1 MITIYKNKG
10 DFTSRNFPNII
21 CVDVNDVYFNSI
33 TSQLI
38 DDRARAIIS
47 KIDGAVLEEKYKIR
61 SKFNDTLLDID
72 KLSTGCKTALNV
84 LYNPLVLV
92 NIKECGDNALE
103 VIFGMEDGSIYSDY
117 PMIPFDFEEVKV
129 VDYKGEQIISN
140 YDELKEWWEDEK

>member
-1 MITIYKNKG
+1 MITIYKNKK
-10 DFTSRNFPNII
+10 DFTNRNFPNII

-47 KIDGAVLEEKYKIR
+47 KIDGAVFEEKYKIR
-61 SKFNDTLLDID
+61 TKFNDTLLDID

-84 LYNPLVLV
+84 LYNPHVLV

-129 VDYKGEQIISN
+129 VDYRGEQIISN

>member
-1 MITIYKNKG
+1 MITIYKNKE
-10 DFTSRNFPNII
+10 DFTNRNFPNII

>member
-1 MITIYKNKG
+1 MITIYKNKK
-10 DFTSRNFPNII
+10 DFTNRNYPNII

-129 VDYKGEQIISN
+129 VDYKGDQIISN
-140 YDELKEWWEDEK
+140 YDELKEWWENEK

>member
-1 MITIYKNKG
+1 MITIYKNKK
-10 DFTSRNFPNII
+10 DFTNRNFPNII

-38 DDRARAIIS
+38 DDRARVIIS
-47 KIDGAVLEEKYKIR
+47 EIDGAVLEEKYKIR

-84 LYNPLVLV
+84 LYNPHVLV

>member
-1 MITIYKNKG
+1 MITIYKNKK
-10 DFTSRNFPNII
+10 DFTNRNFPNII

>member
-1 MITIYKNKG
+1 MITIYKNKK
-10 DFTSRNFPNII
+10 DFTNRNFPNII
-21 CVDVNDVYFNSI
+21 CVDVNDMYFNSI

-61 SKFNDTLLDID
+61 SNFNDTLLDID

-117 PMIPFDFEEVKV
+117 PMIPFNFEEVKV

>member
-1 MITIYKNKG
+1 MITIYKNKK
-10 DFTSRNFPNII
+10 DFTNRNFPNII

-47 KIDGAVLEEKYKIR
+47 KIDGAVFEEKYKIR
-61 SKFNDTLLDID
+61 TKFNDTLLDID
-72 KLSTGCKTALNV
+72 KLSTVCKTALNV
-84 LYNPLVLV
+84 LYNPHVLV

-129 VDYKGEQIISN
+129 VDYRGEQIISN

>member
-1 MITIYKNKG
+1 MITIYKKKE
-10 DFTSRNFPNII
+10 DFTNRNFPNII

-47 KIDGAVLEEKYKIR
+47 KIDGAVFEEKYKIR
-61 SKFNDTLLDID
+61 TKFNDTLLDID

-84 LYNPLVLV
+84 LYNPHVLV

-129 VDYKGEQIISN
+129 VDYRGEQIISN

>member
-1 MITIYKNKG
+1 MITIYKNKE
-10 DFTSRNFPNII
+10 DFTNRNFPNII

-47 KIDGAVLEEKYKIR
+47 KIDGAVLEEKYKIK

-84 LYNPLVLV
+84 LYNPHVLV

-103 VIFGMEDGSIYSDY
+103 VIFGMEDGFIYSDY
-117 PMIPFDFEEVKV
+117 PMIPFNFEEVKV
-129 VDYKGEQIISN
+129 VDYKGDQIISN

>member
-1 MITIYKNKG
+1 MITIYRKKE
-10 DFTSRNFPNII
+10 DFTNRNFPNII

-84 LYNPLVLV
+84 LYYPHVLV

>member
-1 MITIYKNKG
+1 MITIYKKKE
-10 DFTSRNFPNII
+10 DFTNRNFPNII

-84 LYNPLVLV
+84 LYNPHVLV